1 MGVGGGMS
9 ASTDAAPTT
18 LAAHATGV
26 ADGVCLVQP
35 IELVSQASGN
45 RLHRSGPAD
54 AGSGAFEAL
63 EPPELATAR
72 VELRE
77 AEPEVREGTND
88 STCSDELRRGERARV
103 NPTLEATIGW
113 RCRLGWTRWCPLR
126 AEVWGESQTRGPP
139 R

>member
-1 MGVGGGMS
+1 MGVGGGVPAS
-9 ASTDAAPTT
+9 ADAAPSA

-26 ADGVCLVQP
+26 AEGVCLGWP
-35 IELVSQASGN
+35 WALDPQALGGG
-45 RLHRSGPAD
+45 LHRPRPAD

-63 EPPELATAR
+63 EPPALATAR

-77 AEPEVREGTND
+77 AEPEVREGADDT
-88 STCSDELRRGERARV
+88 TCSDELRRGERARV

-113 RCRLGWTRWCPLR
+113 RCLLGWTRWCPLR
-126 AEVWGESQTRGPP
+126 AEVWDESQTRGPP